1 MARKVVESILDAA
14 AMASRQDTL
23 GDMLNQIPSIL
34 QQQQQAKEAREDRL
48 QQYADSKAFQ
58 DKQFEETKTL
68 SETNLDFNVVNAAME
83 IDDPVARA
91 AALGKIKPKTQDGYR
106 YLNAQL
112 DGTNSINTTMKEFNT
127 NFTADIKG
135 FDDKSY
141 EEQKLVIEKYENQIA
156 LNPSLKGF
164 KTQTDNLRTRATTA
178 ENKRI
183 VQDFAKNYTLSSLS
197 DEENRQMQEMMKN
210 ATSFEQLQTIID
222 IQLKG
227 KKDAGMSVSELNNF
241 IGKIGDLVEAGVYTE
256 EQGRIMIDDAMKKY
270 SPRVTLDNNKKD
282 EVDTAGYTTI
292 ATKTPIGD
300 TMVNT
305 YSKTV
310 NGIKEY
316 YYVVVDP
323 TTGRREG
330 DIVKMTEQEAVA
342 AGLKAVTQENS
353 SSKQRLSDSKL
364 TKSGYEAILSRTQ

>member
-364 TKSGYEAILSRTQ
+364 TKSGYEAILSRT

>member
-1 MARKVVESILDAA
+1 MARKVVDSILDAA

-48 QQYADSKAFQ
+48 QQYADQKAFQ

-83 IDDPVARA
+83 IEDPIARA
-91 AALGKIKPKTQDGYR
+91 AALGKVVPKTQDGYR

-112 DGTNSINTTMKEFNT
+112 DGTNSINATMKEFNT
-127 NFTADIKG
+127 NLSQDIKN
-135 FDDKSY
+135 FNNLSY
-141 EEQKLVIEKYENQIA
+141 EEQKLVIEKYESQIA

-227 KKDAGMSVSELNNF
+227 KKDAGMSVSELNNY
-241 IGKIGDLVEAGVYTE
+241 IGKIGDLVEAGVYTDD
-256 EQGRIMIDDAMKKY
+256 QGRIMIDDAMKKY
-270 SPRVTLDNNKKD
+270 APRVTQDNNIKD

-323 TTGRREG
+323 ITGRREG
-330 DIVKMTEQEAVA
+330 ELIKMNEQEAID
-342 AGLKAVTQENS
+342 AGLQSAENDKS
-353 SSKQRLSDSKL
+353 QSQSKL
-364 TKSGYEAILSRTQ
+364 NKSGYSAILSRV

>member
-91 AALGKIKPKTQDGYR
+91 AAIGKIKPKTQDGYR

-364 TKSGYEAILSRTQ
+364 TKSGYEAILSRT

>member
-48 QQYADSKAFQ
+48 QQYAESKAFQ

-256 EQGRIMIDDAMKKY
+256 EQGRIMVDDAMKKY

-342 AGLKAVTQENS
+342 AGLKAVTQEDS

-364 TKSGYEAILSRTQ
+364 TKSGYEAILSRT

>member
-227 KKDAGMSVSELNNF
+227 KKDVGMSVSELNNF

-330 DIVKMTEQEAVA
+330 DIVKMTEQEAIA
-342 AGLKAVTQENS
+342 AGLRDKKNNS
-353 SSKQRLSDSKL
+353 SQAGVYTGGFTNTNPQK
-364 TKSGYEAILSRTQ
+364 

>member
-1 MARKVVESILDAA
+1 MARKVVDSILDAA

-256 EQGRIMIDDAMKKY
+256 EQGRIMVDDAMKKY

-364 TKSGYEAILSRTQ
+364 TKSGYEAILSRT

>member
-1 MARKVVESILDAA
+1 MARKVVDSILDAA

-48 QQYADSKAFQ
+48 QQYADQKAFQ
-58 DKQFEETKTL
+58 DKQFEQTKTL

-112 DGTNSINTTMKEFNT
+112 DGTNSINATMKDFNT
-127 NFTADIKG
+127 NFAADIKG
-135 FDDKSY
+135 FDTMTF
-141 EEQKLVIEKYENQIA
+141 EEKKLIIEKYENQIA

-183 VQDFAKNYTLSSLS
+183 VQDFAKSYTLSSLT
-197 DEENRQMQEMMKN
+197 DEENRKMQEMMKN

-227 KKDAGMSVSELNNF
+227 KKDSGMTPAELNDY
-241 IGKIGDLVEAGVYTE
+241 IGTITE
-256 EQGRIMIDDAMKKY
+256 DKDVFSIEQGRIMIDDAMKKY
-270 SPRVTLDNNKKD
+270 APKVTLDNNKKIN

-330 DIVKMTEQEAVA
+330 DIIKMTEQEAVA
-342 AGLKAVTQENS
+342 AGLQSEKNNS
-353 SSKQRLSDSKL
+353 SSSGAGGL
-364 TKSGYEAILSRTQ
+364 TNTNPQT

>member
-256 EQGRIMIDDAMKKY
+256 EQGRIMVDDAMKKY

-364 TKSGYEAILSRTQ
+364 TKSGYEAILSRT

>member
-270 SPRVTLDNNKKD
+270 SPRVTIDNNKKD

-364 TKSGYEAILSRTQ
+364 TKSGYEAILSRT

>member
-241 IGKIGDLVEAGVYTE
+241 IGKIGDLVEANVYSE

-330 DIVKMTEQEAVA
+330 DIVKMTEQEAAA

-364 TKSGYEAILSRTQ
+364 TKSGYEAILSRT

>member
-241 IGKIGDLVEAGVYTE
+241 IGKIGDLVEANVYSE

-364 TKSGYEAILSRTQ
+364 TKSGYEAILSRT

>member
-256 EQGRIMIDDAMKKY
+256 EQGRIMVDDAMKKY

-292 ATKTPIGD
+292 ATKTPICD

-330 DIVKMTEQEAVA
+330 DIVKMTEQEAIA
-342 AGLKAVTQENS
+342 AGLRDKKNNS
-353 SSKQRLSDSKL
+353 SQAGVYTGGFTNTNPQK
-364 TKSGYEAILSRTQ
+364 

>member
-241 IGKIGDLVEAGVYTE
+241 IGKIGDLVEANVYSE

-364 TKSGYEAILSRTQ
+364 TKSGYETILSRT

>member
-227 KKDAGMSVSELNNF
+227 KKDVGMSVSELNNF

-330 DIVKMTEQEAVA
+330 DIVKMTEQEAIA

-364 TKSGYEAILSRTQ
+364 TKSGYEAILSRT

>member
-227 KKDAGMSVSELNNF
+227 KKDVGMSVSELNNF

-342 AGLKAVTQENS
+342 AGLKAVTQETS

-364 TKSGYEAILSRTQ
+364 TKSGYEAILSRT

>member
-364 TKSGYEAILSRTQ
+364 TKSGYEAILSRTK

>member
-256 EQGRIMIDDAMKKY
+256 EQGRIMVDDAMKKY

-342 AGLKAVTQENS
+342 AGLKAVTEENS

-364 TKSGYEAILSRTQ
+364 TKSGYEAILSRT